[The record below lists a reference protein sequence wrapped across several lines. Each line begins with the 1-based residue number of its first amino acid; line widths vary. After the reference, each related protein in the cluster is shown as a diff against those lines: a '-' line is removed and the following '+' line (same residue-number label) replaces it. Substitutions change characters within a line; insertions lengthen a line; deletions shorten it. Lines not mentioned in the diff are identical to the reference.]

1 MNAAVNTVL
10 LPFNEAIRRV
20 SDAVVT
26 FKEDRRMNGT
36 LQEENRRLKEEL
48 DALRSAEYRLGLL
61 EAENKELLAMAGYR
75 RENNG
80 LTLLSAR
87 VLGVSLGDMHESFFL
102 DKGEADGVRPD
113 MVVTTSSGVAGV
125 VDQVYRHYSRF
136 MLISAR
142 RSRMGVKVLRRE
154 SRAAGVLTGQGPNRS
169 LLQAEYFGRDDD
181 VKPGDMLVTSGIGGK
196 YPSGLFIGKVSAV
209 ESDVTGLQ
217 KLVQVD
223 PAANLSHLD
232 RVFIVLQ
239 EDIRRK
245 IENEIADKVR
255 EQKSGSNKADV
266 LPRNNGTAGTSAP
279 AGDKGKDAGEA
290 AP

>member
-1 MNAAVNTVL
+1 
-10 LPFNEAIRRV
+10 
-20 SDAVVT
+20 
-26 FKEDRRMNGT
+26 
-36 LQEENRRLKEEL
+36 
-48 DALRSAEYRLGLL
+48 
-61 EAENKELLAMAGYR
+61 
-75 RENNG
+75 
-80 LTLLSAR
+80 
-87 VLGVSLGDMHESFFL
+87 
-102 DKGEADGVRPD
+102 
-113 MVVTTSSGVAGV
+113 
-125 VDQVYRHYSRF
+125 
-136 MLISAR
+136 
-142 RSRMGVKVLRRE
+142 
-154 SRAAGVLTGQGPNRS
+154 
-169 LLQAEYFGRDDD
+169 
-181 VKPGDMLVTSGIGGK
+181 MLVTSGIGGK
-196 YPSGLFIGKVSAV
+196 YPSGLFIGTVSAV

>member
-196 YPSGLFIGKVSAV
+196 YPSGLFIGTVSAV

-255 EQKSGSNKADV
+255 EQKSGSNRADV
-266 LPRNNGTAGTSAP
+266 LPGNNGTAGTGAP
-279 AGDKGKDAGEA
+279 ARDKGKDAGEA

>member
-1 MNAAVNTVL
+1 
-10 LPFNEAIRRV
+10 
-20 SDAVVT
+20 
-26 FKEDRRMNGT
+26 MNGT

-102 DKGEADGVRPD
+102 DKGEADGVHPD

-154 SRAAGVLTGQGPNRS
+154 SRAAGVLTGQGPNHS

-196 YPSGLFIGKVSAV
+196 YPSGLFIGTVSAV

-217 KLVQVD
+217 KLVQVES
-223 PAANLSHLD
+223 AANLSHLD
-232 RVFIVLQ
+232 RVFIILQ

-266 LPRNNGTAGTSAP
+266 LPGNNGTAGTGAP

>member
-1 MNAAVNTVL
+1 L

-102 DKGEADGVRPD
+102 DKGEEDGVRPD

-196 YPSGLFIGKVSAV
+196 YPSGLFIGTVSAV

-255 EQKSGSNKADV
+255 EQKSGSNRANV
-266 LPRNNGTAGTSAP
+266 LPGNNGTAGTGAP
-279 AGDKGKDAGEA
+279 TGDKGKDAGEA